1 VEFDPEERRNLIDHP
16 RYASVVAEMQREL
29 LKVMREVGLTP
40 ENDRMPLDAGIKQEL
55 PDQKI
60 R

>member
-1 VEFDPEERRNLIDHP
+1 
-16 RYASVVAEMQREL
+16 MQREL

-40 ENDRMPLDAGIKQEL
+40 ENDRMPLDAGIKKEL